1 MIFCSVREEVY
12 YRWFIFLVNIIFIKT
27 INFWFFGWM
36 GFGIWEFAHNYIFGP
51 ICNLMTLGYLQNYLV
66 NKELWFVGASILTTN
81 ILFRDGH
88 SYQGYIGWINS
99 WCLGILFFWV
109 TLNYG
114 LLAAIFSHS
123 IYNIVVTIADYLSL
137 YLHPRLN
144 PIIPEMIGWI
154 YFD

>member
-27 INFWFFGWM
+27 IN
-36 GFGIWEFAHNYIFGP
+36 FGP

-144 PIIPEMIGWI
+144 PIIPEMISWI